1 MARGRLRI
9 YLGAAPGVG
18 KTFAMLNEGQRR
30 KERGTDVVVAFVET
44 HGRKHTADAIAEL
57 EVVARREMT
66 YRGASFTE
74 MDVAAVIARQ
84 PDLALVDEYAHTNV
98 PGSKNEKRWQDVAEI
113 LDAGIDVV
121 TTVNIQHLESI
132 NDVVEQITGIVQR
145 ETIPDSV
152 VRKADQV
159 ELVDMSPE
167 ALRRRLAHGNVY
179 AADKIDA
186 ALANYFR
193 VGNLTAL
200 RELALLWLADKVE
213 EGLQLYRREHG
224 IATPWET
231 RERIVVALAG
241 GPEGAAVV
249 RRAARIA
256 ERAVGAELFA
266 VHVSHDDGL
275 ADSSPVL
282 LEEDRRLVEA
292 LGGSFFQ
299 VVSDDVARS
308 LVTFAHDVNA
318 SQLVLGATRMSSWRK
333 FITGNDIAG
342 TVVRLAGDLDVHL
355 VPHEHA
361 AGGRTRLPRPRFG
374 LSWRR
379 QVLGFVV
386 AVLGLVALTA
396 LLANTRDA
404 FNYSSQI
411 LLYLAV
417 VVIVALIGGVLPAVC
432 AAIGAAGLLN
442 WYFTPPLY
450 TWTIAQ
456 RDNLITLV
464 AFVAIG
470 VAVSVVIEM
479 ADRRAT
485 QAARAGAE
493 ARVLGALARDVL
505 LGTVEV
511 GQLLER
517 LRFVLNLDGATLL
530 ERTARDGET
539 SRSAWTVVG
548 VAGDESGSPNEGS
561 ASVSV
566 SDGLVLAVRGRRL
579 TTDEQRILRAMAAT
593 VGLAYERHELQAA
606 IAEAAPLA
614 EVDKVRTAL
623 LRAVSHD
630 LRSPLA
636 SAKAAVTSLRSTD
649 VDWTTDERAELL
661 ETADLSLDRLT
672 SLVSDLLDLSRLQA
686 GALSIM
692 SRTTHV
698 DEVVALALDEVTG
711 ERGVRVSIPLDL
723 PAVHADPALLQRVLA
738 NLVDNAMRFS
748 PASKPPRITAGQV
761 DNYVEIRVMD
771 QGPGVPTHQQDAIF
785 APFQRLGDAPSGA
798 GTGLGLALAR
808 GFVEAMHGTL
818 SPEDTPGGG
827 LTMVVTLPIDLTTTE
842 PVAPTDAFAAS
853 AEDGLL

>member
-1 MARGRLRI
+1 
-9 YLGAAPGVG
+9 
-18 KTFAMLNEGQRR
+18 
-30 KERGTDVVVAFVET
+30 
-44 HGRKHTADAIAEL
+44 
-57 EVVARREMT
+57 
-66 YRGASFTE
+66 
-74 MDVAAVIARQ
+74 
-84 PDLALVDEYAHTNV
+84 
-98 PGSKNEKRWQDVAEI
+98 
-113 LDAGIDVV
+113 
-121 TTVNIQHLESI
+121 
-132 NDVVEQITGIVQR
+132 
-145 ETIPDSV
+145 
-152 VRKADQV
+152 
-159 ELVDMSPE
+159 MSPE

-213 EGLQLYRREHG
+213 EGLQIYRREHG

-275 ADSSPVL
+275 ADASPVL

-333 FITGNDIAG
+333 FITGQDIAG

-361 AGGRTRLPRPRFG
+361 ASGRPRLPRPRFG

-379 QVLGFVV
+379 QVIGFVV
-386 AVLGLVALTA
+386 AVVGLVALTA
-396 LLANTRDA
+396 LLANTRDTV
-404 FNYSSQI
+404 NYSSQI
-411 LLYLAV
+411 LFYLSV
-417 VVIVALIGGVLPAVC
+417 VVIVALIGGVLPAVF
-432 AAIGAAGLLN
+432 AAVGAAGLLN

-464 AFVAIG
+464 AFVSVG

-511 GQLLER
+511 EQLLER
-517 LRFVLNLDGATLL
+517 LRVVLNLDGATLL
-530 ERTARDGET
+530 ERTSGTADSTRTEWK
-539 SRSAWTVVG
+539 SVG
-548 VAGDESGSPNEGS
+548 VAGEASQAPSDAS
-561 ASVSV
+561 ASISV
-566 SDGLVLAVRGRRL
+566 SDGLVLAVKGRRL

-593 VGLAYERHELQAA
+593 VGLAHERGELQAA

-614 EVDKVRTAL
+614 EVDKLRTAL

-649 VDWTTDERAELL
+649 VEWTTDERAELL
-661 ETADLSLDRLT
+661 ETADVSLDRLT

-686 GALSIM
+686 GALSIL
-692 SRTTHV
+692 SRPTHI

-711 ERGVRVSIPLDL
+711 DREVRVSLPTDL
-723 PAVHADPALLQRVLA
+723 PPVFADPVLLQRVVA
-738 NLVDNAMRFS
+738 NLVDNALRFS
-748 PASKPPRITAGQV
+748 SPAKPPRVTAGNV
-761 DNYVEIRVMD
+761 ENYVEIRVMD
-771 QGPGVPTHQQDAIF
+771 QGPGVPADQQDAIF
-785 APFQRLGDAPSGA
+785 APFQRLGDAPSGV

-818 SPEDTPGGG
+818 TPEDTPGGG
-827 LTMVVTLPIDLTTTE
+827 LTMVVTLPVDKANVDPTSPDLPIDSRLL
-842 PVAPTDAFAAS
+842 
-853 AEDGLL
+853 DGSL